1 MTYKELNAAVMILSG
16 GAIAAWVVWQELVVP
31 AGDVQLLAQRLLW
44 AIGITIVV
52 NIVLMIVATIV
63 VSIAQ
68 REELKDER
76 ADERDRAITDRGM
89 RNAYFVVSV
98 GGLAVIVLLALGQGP
113 IVTAYVL
120 FGVLMVGGL
129 TDPISRLV
137 YYRIGCRQW
146 ARDRPGSTTRSA
158 CYASTP

>member
-68 REELKDER
+68 REELKDEG

-137 YYRIGCRQW
+137 YYRIG
-146 ARDRPGSTTRSA
+146 
-158 CYASTP
+158 